1 MSDLSATNCG
11 CGCERN
17 ERSGFGNNS
26 CLWIIYFYSAAADAA
41 TDLAATTTAVETAV
55 SGLSFCYS
63 AVADLEA
70 DPTTVVA
77 VAMDSEMAAA
87 NPSKNSGWFKPGRNF
102 IFSSPYFC
110 PLFVFTVF
118 FLLFLLHISNPV
130 HKLHFHL

>member
-1 MSDLSATNCG
+1 MQQTVDVAVKETKDLDLETIPAYG
-11 CGCERN
+11 L
-17 ERSGFGNNS
+17 F
-26 CLWIIYFYSAAADAA
+26 YFYSAAADAA

-87 NPSKNSGWFKPGRNF
+87 NPSKKIPAGLNPAGILFFRLP
-102 IFSSPYFC
+102 IFVLVCFHSFFSCFFC
-110 PLFVFTVF
+110 CI
-118 FLLFLLHISNPV
+118 ISNPV

>member
-1 MSDLSATNCG
+1 MQQTVDVAVKETKDLDLETIPAYG
-11 CGCERN
+11 L
-17 ERSGFGNNS
+17 F
-26 CLWIIYFYSAAADAA
+26 YFYSAAADAA

-87 NPSKNSGWFKPGRNF
+87 NPSKNPLFKPGRNLF
-102 IFSSPYFC
+102 FVSLFLS
-110 PLFVFTVF
+110 LFVFTDF
-118 FLLFLLHISNPV
+118 FSCIFLLHISNPV

>member
-26 CLWIIYFYSAAADAA
+26 CLWIILLLFCCGGCG
-41 TDLAATTTAVETAV
+41 TTAVETAV

-87 NPSKNSGWFKPGRNF
+87 NPSKKFR
-102 IFSSPYFC
+102 
-110 PLFVFTVF
+110 LV
-118 FLLFLLHISNPV
+118 
-130 HKLHFHL
+130 

>member
-1 MSDLSATNCG
+1 MQQTVDVAVKETKDLDLETIPAYG
-11 CGCERN
+11 L
-17 ERSGFGNNS
+17 F
-26 CLWIIYFYSAAADAA
+26 YFYSAAADAA

-110 PLFVFTVF
+110 PCLFSQFF

>member
-1 MSDLSATNCG
+1 MQQTVDVAVKETKDLDLETIPAYG
-11 CGCERN
+11 L
-17 ERSGFGNNS
+17 F
-26 CLWIIYFYSAAADAA
+26 YFYSAAADAA

-87 NPSKNSGWFKPGRNF
+87 NPSKKFRLVSNPVRNF

-110 PLFVFTVF
+110 PCLFSQFF
-118 FLLFLLHISNPV
+118 FLLFFAA
-130 HKLHFHL
+130 HFKSSS

>member
-1 MSDLSATNCG
+1 MQQTVDVAVKETKDLDLETIPAYG
-11 CGCERN
+11 L
-17 ERSGFGNNS
+17 F
-26 CLWIIYFYSAAADAA
+26 YFYSAADAA

-87 NPSKNSGWFKPGRNF
+87 NPSKKFR
-102 IFSSPYFC
+102 
-110 PLFVFTVF
+110 LV
-118 FLLFLLHISNPV
+118 
-130 HKLHFHL
+130 

>member
-1 MSDLSATNCG
+1 MQQTVDVDVTK
-11 CGCERN
+11 E
-17 ERSGFGNNS
+17 ETVETIPVSGSFYFYYAAVEMALADVETVVAETIPAYG
-26 CLWIIYFYSAAADAA
+26 LFYFYSAAADAA

-87 NPSKNSGWFKPGRNF
+87 NPSKKFR
-102 IFSSPYFC
+102 
-110 PLFVFTVF
+110 LV
-118 FLLFLLHISNPV
+118 
-130 HKLHFHL
+130 

>member
-1 MSDLSATNCG
+1 MQQTVDVAVKETKDLDLETIPAYG
-11 CGCERN
+11 L
-17 ERSGFGNNS
+17 F
-26 CLWIIYFYSAAADAA
+26 YFYSAAADAA

-87 NPSKNSGWFKPGRNF
+87 NPSKNSGWFKPAG
-102 IFSSPYFC
+102 IYFSSPYFVLVC
-110 PLFVFTVF
+110 FHSF
-118 FLLFLLHISNPV
+118 FPAFLLHISNPV